1 MPDEERS
8 PLQTVPWGYR
18 TKSSLCAG
26 RKSTFFYTQSRG
38 GGTGQRARSVPDK
51 DHSPL
56 HTIPLGEL
64 DEEHSPLTALHTIH
78 LGCRTKITLPYTQS
92 IWGAGQKSRSLTH
105 NPFGVP
111 DKEHSV
117 LHTNPLGCRTKRT
130 LFYTQSLR
138 GAGQRAL
145 SSTQNPGGC
154 RTDSTLHNHSRC
166 RSESTPIYIHSRGGA
181 GQTPCFSAHNPV
193 RVPDR
198 HHASLHTIPWGCRTD
213 TMLLCTQS
221 RGGAGQTPCFSAHNP
236 VRVPDKEHAA
246 LNSSDCHDWST
257 RRFCTKGQVVSQGYA
272 SSRCWDLQC
281 GQMSER
287 KRQQLPSCA

>member
-1 MPDEERS
+1 MPDEEHC
-8 PLQTVPWGYR
+8 LQHTVPWGW
-18 TKSSLCAG
+18 G
-26 RKSTFFYTQSRG
+26 WGGG

-92 IWGAGQKSRSLTH
+92 IWGAGQKSRSLTIPLGCRTKSTLFYTQTLWGAGQSALCSTH
-105 NPFGVP
+105 NPLGVP
-111 DKEHSV
+111 DKEHSL
-117 LHTNPLGCRTKRT
+117 LHKTLGA
-130 LFYTQSLR
+130 
-138 GAGQRAL
+138 AGQRAL

-154 RTDSTLHNHSRC
+154 RTDSTLHNHIRC
-166 RSESTPIYIHSRGGA
+166 RSESTPLYIH
-181 GQTPCFSAHNPV
+181 
-193 RVPDR
+193 
-198 HHASLHTIPWGCRTD
+198 
-213 TMLLCTQS
+213 S

-272 SSRCWDLQC
+272 SSRCWDLLC